1 MDFLQT
7 INQAIFGRT
16 FLPHSLAR
24 ARKLNDFL
32 RGEQGLFLD
41 FGSADCKVETFI
53 DVIPPQNVEDK
64 FIRRGVAD
72 RTNLGP
78 KITGLGRIILDEAQ
92 SSGRIAKFETI

>member
-1 MDFLQT
+1 MTRPSDFTDEEL
-7 INQAIFGRT
+7 IW
-16 FLPHSLAR
+16 LA
-24 ARKLNDFL
+24 
-32 RGEQGLFLD
+32 
-41 FGSADCKVETFI
+41 KVETFI